1 MRLRHENIL
10 CHTASF
16 CFAANPSASVHDISA
31 DIIRKKRGLLYLLPV
46 PALQASRIAH
56 FPKNEQRRSPRRYVL
71 LFFSLYGNRRKEDIL
86 NTYPN
91 GHLSL
96 LCLLGNLSLRDF
108 EDPKNKASDKR
119 LSIKCTLP
127 PVSASLNMRHW

>member
-1 MRLRHENIL
+1 MRLSHENIL

-56 FPKNEQRRSPRRYVL
+56 FPKNEQRRKPTPICIRHVLSPK
-71 LFFSLYGNRRKEDIL
+71 G
-86 NTYPN
+86 
-91 GHLSL
+91 
-96 LCLLGNLSLRDF
+96 RD
-108 EDPKNKASDKR
+108 S
-119 LSIKCTLP
+119 T
-127 PVSASLNMRHW
+127 

>member
-1 MRLRHENIL
+1 MRLSHENIL

-56 FPKNEQRRSPRRYVL
+56 FPKNEPRSRPRRYVL
-71 LFFSLYGNRRKEDIL
+71 LFFSLYMVIGE
-86 NTYPN
+86 
-91 GHLSL
+91 
-96 LCLLGNLSLRDF
+96 
-108 EDPKNKASDKR
+108 KR
-119 LSIKCTLP
+119 ID
-127 PVSASLNMRHW
+127 